1 MRLLTQF
8 STWLRKFESTSRQAL
23 NSVERGN
30 QYKYFRS
37 CYGMQTVLLKTTVCQ
52 MKVFPNKSGNNINR
66 PHPCFSGVYWLIQVN
81 KIQFLSNMA
90 NVLSLFFI
98 PVFARSFGASYF
110 EVGLIVSVYSAAT
123 LLSSFVFGRLGDLHR
138 LRTTLLGGLGF
149 SSLAFFLQIFAS
161 DPATLMLSR
170 AFTGFTVGIC
180 PGALIAYVHYR
191 KESLGKFV
199 SLGSLGW
206 MAGFLLAGLI
216 GGKMNML
223 FLLSAVFYIFCFL
236 QALKLKDVP
245 KPRLEIPYFSLDTL
259 LKNSGIYF
267 SLFLRHTGALGVW
280 AFYPLYLKQLG
291 ASDFWIGFI
300 YAINPAV
307 QFLIMR
313 RLDSFENKKLIHA
326 GYLVSVIGFVSY
338 ALAPSYLYIIPSMFL
353 VACAWS
359 FLYVGSTR
367 QVVELNPDKATA
379 AGLIN
384 SMIGAAGVAGGIL
397 GGVSSQLLGFRETAL
412 GAAFLAASGFFF
424 YKLFGDNFNAESS

>member
-1 MRLLTQF
+1 
-8 STWLRKFESTSRQAL
+8 
-23 NSVERGN
+23 
-30 QYKYFRS
+30 
-37 CYGMQTVLLKTTVCQ
+37 
-52 MKVFPNKSGNNINR
+52 MKVFLNKAETILINCT
-66 PHPCFSGVYWLIQVN
+66 HAFLVLIGLIQVN

-90 NVLSLFFI
+90 NVLSILFI
-98 PVFARSFGASYF
+98 PVFARSLGASYF

-123 LLSSFVFGRLGDLHR
+123 LLSSFIFGRLADFHR
-138 LRTTLLGGLGF
+138 LRTMLLAGLGF
-149 SSLAFFLQIFAS
+149 SVAAFFLQVFAS
-161 DPATLMLSR
+161 DPATLMLAR
-170 AFTGFTVGIC
+170 AFTGFTVGVC

-191 KESLGKFV
+191 KESLGRFI

-216 GGKMNML
+216 GENMDTL
-223 FLLSAVFYIFCFL
+223 FLLSATFYLFCFL
-236 QALKLKDVP
+236 QALKLKDLL
-245 KPRLEIPYFSLDTL
+245 KPRLDIPYLSLDTL
-259 LKNSGIYF
+259 LKNSGVYF

-280 AFYPLYLKQLG
+280 AFYPLYLRQLG

-300 YAINPAV
+300 YSINPAV

-353 VACAWS
+353 VASAWA

-384 SMIGAAGVAGGIL
+384 SMIGAAGVAGALL
-397 GGVSSQLLGFRETAL
+397 GGISSQLFGFRETAL
-412 GAAFLAASGFFF
+412 GAAILAISGLLF
-424 YKLFGDNFNAESS
+424 YKLFGDNFEA

>member
-1 MRLLTQF
+1 
-8 STWLRKFESTSRQAL
+8 
-23 NSVERGN
+23 
-30 QYKYFRS
+30 
-37 CYGMQTVLLKTTVCQ
+37 
-52 MKVFPNKSGNNINR
+52 MKVFLNKAEII
-66 PHPCFSGVYWLIQVN
+66 LIKYTHAFLVLIVLMQVN

-90 NVLSLFFI
+90 NVLSILFI
-98 PVFARSFGASYF
+98 PVFARSLGASYF

-123 LLSSFVFGRLGDLHR
+123 LISSFIFGRFADYYHP
-138 LRTTLLGGLGF
+138 RTVLLGGFGF
-149 SSLAFFLQIFAS
+149 SVVAFILQVFAS
-161 DPATLMLSR
+161 NPATLMLAR

-180 PGALIAYVHYR
+180 PGALIAYVYYR
-191 KESLGKFV
+191 KESLGKFI

-206 MAGFLLAGLI
+206 MAGFLFAGLI
-216 GGKMNML
+216 GEKMDTL
-223 FLLSAVFYIFCFL
+223 FLLSAAFYLFCFL
-236 QALKLKDVP
+236 HALKLKDIL
-245 KPRLEIPYFSLDTL
+245 KPRLDTPYFSLNTL

-280 AFYPLYLKQLG
+280 AFYPLYLRQLG
-291 ASDFWIGFI
+291 ASDVWIGFI

-326 GYLVSVIGFVSY
+326 GYFVSVIGFVSY

-353 VACAWS
+353 VACAWA

-384 SMIGAAGVAGGIL
+384 SMIGAAGVAGALL

-412 GAAFLAASGFFF
+412 GAAVLAILGFLF
-424 YKLFGDNFNAESS
+424 YKVFGDNFKAENS

>member
-1 MRLLTQF
+1 
-8 STWLRKFESTSRQAL
+8 
-23 NSVERGN
+23 
-30 QYKYFRS
+30 
-37 CYGMQTVLLKTTVCQ
+37 
-52 MKVFPNKSGNNINR
+52 
-66 PHPCFSGVYWLIQVN
+66 
-81 KIQFLSNMA
+81 MA

-110 EVGLIVSVYSAAT
+110 EVGLIVSIYSAAT
-123 LLSSFVFGRLGDLHR
+123 LLSSFIFGRLGDFYR
-138 LRTTLLGGLGF
+138 LRTMLLGGLGF
-149 SSLAFFLQIFAS
+149 SALAFFLQIFTR

-191 KESLGKFV
+191 KESLGRFI

-206 MAGFLLAGLI
+206 MVGFLSTGLI
-216 GGKMNML
+216 GEKMNIL
-223 FLLSAVFYIFCFL
+223 FLLSATFYLFCFL
-236 QALKLKDVP
+236 QALKLKDVLKP
-245 KPRLEIPYFSLDTL
+245 KLDVPYFSLDTL
-259 LKNSGIYF
+259 LKNFGVYF
-267 SLFLRHTGALGVW
+267 PLFLRHTGALGVW

-313 RLDSFENKKLIHA
+313 RLDPFENKKLIHA
-326 GYLVSVIGFVSY
+326 GYLVSVIGFISY

-384 SMIGAAGVAGGIL
+384 SMIGAAGVAGALL

-412 GAAFLAASGFFF
+412 GAAFLAISGFLF
-424 YKLFGDNFNAESS
+424 YKAFGDNFNAGSN

>member
-1 MRLLTQF
+1 M
-8 STWLRKFESTSRQAL
+8 QA
-23 NSVERGN
+23 
-30 QYKYFRS
+30 
-37 CYGMQTVLLKTTVCQ
+37 VLLKITVCP
-52 MKVFPNKSGNNINR
+52 MKVFLNKAETILINCT
-66 PHPCFSGVYWLIQVN
+66 HAFLVLIGLIQVN

-90 NVLSLFFI
+90 NVLSILFI
-98 PVFARSFGASYF
+98 PVFARSLGASYF

-123 LLSSFVFGRLGDLHR
+123 LLSSFIFGRLADFHR
-138 LRTTLLGGLGF
+138 LRTMLLAGLGF
-149 SSLAFFLQIFAS
+149 SVAAFFLQVFAS
-161 DPATLMLSR
+161 DPATLMLAR
-170 AFTGFTVGIC
+170 AFTGFTVGVC

-191 KESLGKFV
+191 KESLGRFI

-216 GGKMNML
+216 GENMDTL
-223 FLLSAVFYIFCFL
+223 FLLSATFYLFCFL
-236 QALKLKDVP
+236 QALKLKDLL
-245 KPRLEIPYFSLDTL
+245 KPRLDIPYLSLDTL
-259 LKNSGIYF
+259 LKNSGVYF

-280 AFYPLYLKQLG
+280 AFYPLYLRQLG

-300 YAINPAV
+300 YSINPAV

-353 VACAWS
+353 VASAWA

-384 SMIGAAGVAGGIL
+384 SMIGAAGVAGALL
-397 GGVSSQLLGFRETAL
+397 GGISSQLFGFRETAL
-412 GAAFLAASGFFF
+412 GAAILAISGLLF
-424 YKLFGDNFNAESS
+424 YKLFGDNFEA

>member
-1 MRLLTQF
+1 
-8 STWLRKFESTSRQAL
+8 
-23 NSVERGN
+23 
-30 QYKYFRS
+30 
-37 CYGMQTVLLKTTVCQ
+37 
-52 MKVFPNKSGNNINR
+52 MKVFLNKAETILINCT
-66 PHPCFSGVYWLIQVN
+66 HAFLVLIGLIQVN

-90 NVLSLFFI
+90 NVLSLLFI
-98 PVFARSFGASYF
+98 PLFARSLGASYF
-110 EVGLIVSVYSAAT
+110 EVGLIVSVYSAAI
-123 LLSSFVFGRLGDLHR
+123 LLSSFIFGRLADFHR
-138 LRTTLLGGLGF
+138 LRTMLLAGLGF
-149 SSLAFFLQIFAS
+149 SVVAFFLQVFAS
-161 DPATLMLSR
+161 DPATLMLAR
-170 AFTGFTVGIC
+170 AFTGFTVGVC
-180 PGALIAYVHYR
+180 PGTLIAYAHYR
-191 KESLGKFV
+191 KESLGRFI

-216 GGKMNML
+216 GGRMNML
-223 FLLSAVFYIFCFL
+223 FLLSAAFYLFCFL
-236 QALKLKDVP
+236 QALKLKDLL
-245 KPRLEIPYFSLDTL
+245 KPRLDIPYLSLDTL
-259 LKNSGIYF
+259 LKNSGVYF

-280 AFYPLYLKQLG
+280 AFYPLYLRQLG

-353 VACAWS
+353 VASAWA

-384 SMIGAAGVAGGIL
+384 SMIGAAGVAGALL
-397 GGVSSQLLGFRETAL
+397 GGISSQLFGFRETAL
-412 GAAFLAASGFFF
+412 GAAILAISGLLF
-424 YKLFGDNFNAESS
+424 YKLFGDNFEAENS